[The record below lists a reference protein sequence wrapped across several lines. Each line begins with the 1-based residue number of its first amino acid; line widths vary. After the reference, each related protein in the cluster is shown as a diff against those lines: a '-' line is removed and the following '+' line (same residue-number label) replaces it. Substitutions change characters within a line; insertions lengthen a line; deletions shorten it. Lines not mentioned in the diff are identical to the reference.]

1 MANITFVEGAV
12 LGPDEIEVG
21 KIAYGTPFT
30 YCGSTYIKINK
41 NKLGNGLSVVGGQT
55 AIAGPISVACNLKP
69 GTVRALSA
77 TSIVKVVNL
86 VAHVSQGTAKDC
98 LKY

>member
-30 YCGSTYIKINK
+30 YCGSTYIKVNKRQLGQGLEVVRDRTTIN
-41 NKLGNGLSVVGGQT
+41 
-55 AIAGPISVACNLKP
+55 GPLSVACNLKL
-69 GTVRALSA
+69 GTVRVLSA
-77 TSIVKVVNL
+77 TSIVKVINL